1 MEFNYDDPVK
11 NYQARYFKNLGYSDQ
26 DILGILGDLPS
37 ADTGGGVT
45 PQLVDQLG
53 MGGSDDNNPYSK
65 TASSPGVRSQDDYNR
80 DPYQSMMYEN
90 NFGKNL
96 GDPEFNRAT
105 GALNADGLLSY
116 AGDKPPTKF
125 EQMISGAANFIPGI
139 GMAKRGIEFLANK
152 LPVNRRGIL
161 ENELLSSGVML
172 DDIGRVVSNDYNSA
186 EGIMAGYNANQID
199 SGTFDKRR
207 ETIANTLATK
217 YNMSQADIDAA
228 IAGTYE
234 GDVETDL
241 IDRLGYLNTA
251 QTNIFN
257 PKNVV
262 ANQMVQQQEA
272 ERAAKRNAETQA
284 LVDAQTA
291 KTGQTTSGGAGNYQ
305 SSRDHSGDGGYG
317 NTGGDSYGNKSG
329 SRSRDNRSSDL
340 GFSDIRL
347 KENVKL
353 IGKSPSNINI
363 YKFNYKDN
371 PTTYQGAMAHEVPW
385 ASVKHSNGYMMVD
398 YSKLD
403 VQFKKL

>member
-1 MEFNYDDPVK
+1 
-11 NYQARYFKNLGYSDQ
+11 
-26 DILGILGDLPS
+26 
-37 ADTGGGVT
+37 
-45 PQLVDQLG
+45 
-53 MGGSDDNNPYSK
+53 
-65 TASSPGVRSQDDYNR
+65 
-80 DPYQSMMYEN
+80 
-90 NFGKNL
+90 
-96 GDPEFNRAT
+96 
-105 GALNADGLLSY
+105 
-116 AGDKPPTKF
+116 
-125 EQMISGAANFIPGI
+125 
-139 GMAKRGIEFLANK
+139 
-152 LPVNRRGIL
+152 
-161 ENELLSSGVML
+161 
-172 DDIGRVVSNDYNSA
+172 
-186 EGIMAGYNANQID
+186 
-199 SGTFDKRR
+199 
-207 ETIANTLATK
+207 
-217 YNMSQADIDAA
+217 MSQADIDAA

>member
-1 MEFNYDDPVK
+1 MEFNYDDEVK
-11 NYQARYFKNLGYSDQ
+11 NYQARYYKNLGYSDE
-26 DILGILGDLPS
+26 DILSILGDPTN

-53 MGGSDDNNPYSK
+53 RGGDDNNPYSK
-65 TASSPGVRSQDDYNR
+65 TAIMPGVRSQANYNR
-80 DPYQSMMYEN
+80 DPYQSMMYEEA
-90 NFGKNL
+90 FGKNL

-139 GMAKRGIEFLANK
+139 GMAKRGIEYLADK
-152 LPVNRRGIL
+152 LPINRRGIL
-161 ENELLSSGVML
+161 ENELLGAGVML

-199 SGTFDKRR
+199 ADTFDKRR
-207 ETIANTLATK
+207 DTIANTLATK
-217 YNMSQADIDAA
+217 YGMSPAEIEAA
-228 IAGTYE
+228 IAGEYE

-257 PKNVV
+257 PKNIV
-262 ANQMVQQQEA
+262 ANQMVQQKEA
-272 ERAAKRNAETQA
+272 ARAEAAEIQRQKDIQ
-284 LVDAQTA
+284 DAINKEKSKPGAATFNPN
-291 KTGQTTSGGAGNYQ
+291 TTSGGAGNYR
-305 SSRDHSGDGGYG
+305 SDRDHSGSGGYG
-317 NTGGDSYGNKSG
+317 G
-329 SRSRDNRSSDL
+329 SDKRSADNRSSDL

-347 KENVKL
+347 KENVEL